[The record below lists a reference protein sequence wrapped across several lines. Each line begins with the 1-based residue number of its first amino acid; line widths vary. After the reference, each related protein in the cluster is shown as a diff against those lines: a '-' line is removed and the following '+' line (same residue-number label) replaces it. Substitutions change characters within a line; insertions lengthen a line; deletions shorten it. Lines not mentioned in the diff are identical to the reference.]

1 MSAFEELGI
10 CPEIIQAIEADEW
23 LLPTPVQ
30 QEAIPLI
37 LTGGDVLVASE
48 TGSGKTGAF
57 GLPCLQIVH
66 ENLRG
71 KCQMRESAASHL
83 RCELSQNDK
92 DSFIRVQAEG
102 LECKSEDDR
111 RWYGA
116 RATFGVLKGKYMFE
130 VEVVEGLTR
139 VGWSSPSAKLELG
152 TDEQSYGYG
161 STGKKSSNRQF
172 EDYGESYKDGDVIGC
187 LLDRDAKVISFTKNG
202 LDLGVAFKLDDST
215 DEVGLKPHVCG
226 KGFSVAVKFDRPM
239 EYPVDGFTPIG
250 EIEPEHA
257 AKVSTEAKSGRAPL
271 CLILEPT
278 RDLAEQTFKCMTKF
292 SKYLEDP
299 PIKTALFVGGADEK
313 EQLRAMQDGLDIC
326 VGTLHK
332 TMDFVRRGSL
342 DVTQIKFLVLDEAD
356 DLQKKDD
363 DKKISQLN
371 SMIKKARRD
380 RVQTLFFSATLHTPE
395 VKTLIDEITA
405 SATWVDLKGK
415 DAVPD
420 TVHNVA
426 YYIDPTQDLFW
437 SDASIASRAKFPE
450 EQPVLDGIHSKPS
463 LSDFDKDKAKA
474 LRMSERVKQ
483 MKPKMVVKI
492 ADSFNMSQC
501 LVFCRTNIDCNNL
514 EAYLNRLDGTK
525 GHRGKF
531 ESGKENPYSCVVLA
545 GARQQKERQRNL
557 DAFKEGDV
565 RFLICTDVA
574 ARGIDIAGLPFV
586 IQMTLP
592 DDIENFIHR
601 IGRCGRAERMGMAIA
616 LVATEREKVWY
627 HKCQSRG
634 ARCTPAPGNTK
645 LTIPFGPDGN
655 NLPGNEEKWW
665 LDEGGC
671 AVWYDETDLFKQVE
685 ARIGQPI
692 DIMDREDFSVGDVLD
707 SPLPVEQRKKKAGG
721 VEVDSTPLSR
731 RAQKRKRDDP
741 KAVVFGAKRNDTA
754 SAAAQKHTLA
764 IATTVGELGGLE
776 REIQKLFGRAMWGF
790 SSELGSSVAV
800 APANIITMSRTP
812 MAQVSSGKE
821 QKAQAAAGE
830 KTKKKVRW

>member
-10 CPEIIQAIEADEW
+10 CPEIIQAIEEDEW

-71 KCQMRESAASHL
+71 KCQMRDSAASHL
-83 RCELSQNDK
+83 RCELSLNDK
-92 DSFIRVQAEG
+92 DSYVRIQGDG

-111 RWYGA
+111 RWYGV

-130 VEVVEGLTR
+130 VEVIEGLVR
-139 VGWSSPSAKLELG
+139 VGWSSGSAKLELG
-152 TDEQSYGYG
+152 NDGQSYGYG

-172 EDYGESYKDGDVIGC
+172 EDYGEAFKEGDVIGC
-187 LLDRDAKVISFTKNG
+187 LLDRDNKVISFCKNG
-202 LDLGVAFKLDDST
+202 LDLGVAFKLEDGL
-215 DEVGLKPHVCG
+215 DEVGLRPHVCG
-226 KGFSVAVKFDRPM
+226 KGFSVAAKFDRPM
-239 EYPVDGFTPIG
+239 EYPVEGFAPVG
-250 EIEPEHA
+250 EVDPEHA
-257 AKVSTEAKSGRAPL
+257 AKVTTEAKSGRPPM

-278 RDLAEQTFKCMTKF
+278 RDLAEQTYKCMTKF
-292 SKYLEDP
+292 SKHLDDP
-299 PIKTALFVGGADEK
+299 PVKTALFVGGADEK
-313 EQLRAMQDGLDIC
+313 EQTRALQDGLDIC

-332 TMDFVRRGSL
+332 TMDFVRRGNL

-356 DLQKKDD
+356 DLQKKDERKD
-363 DKKISQLN
+363 ISQLN
-371 SMIKKARRD
+371 SQIKRARRD

-395 VKTLIDEITA
+395 VKTLINEITT

-426 YYIDPTQDLFW
+426 YYIDPTQDLLW
-437 SDASIASRAKFPE
+437 SDEGIASRAKFPE
-450 EQPVLDGIHSKPS
+450 EQPILDGVHAKPS
-463 LSDFDKDKAKA
+463 MSDFDKDKTKA
-474 LRMSERVKQ
+474 LRMSERIKQ

-492 ADSFNMSQC
+492 ADAFNMSQC

-601 IGRCGRAERMGMAIA
+601 IGRCGRAERMGLAIA
-616 LVATEREKVWY
+616 LVASEREKVWY

-634 ARCTPAPGNTK
+634 ARCMPPPGNTK
-645 LTIPFGPDGN
+645 LTIPFGSDGN
-655 NLPGNEEKWW
+655 VLPKNDEKWW
-665 LDEGGC
+665 IDEGGC
-671 AVWYDETDLFKQVE
+671 AVWFDDMDLLKQVE
-685 ARIGQPI
+685 TRIGKPI
-692 DIMDREDFSVGDVLD
+692 DVMDREDFSVGDILE
-707 SPLPVEQRKKKAGG
+707 SPLPVELRKKKEGG
-721 VEVDSTPLSR
+721 AEADNEPLSR

-741 KAVVFGAKRNDTA
+741 KAVVFGAKRNDTT
-754 SAAAQKHTLA
+754 SAVALKHTHA
-764 IATTVGELGGLE
+764 IAPTVSELGALE
-776 REIQKLFGRAMWGF
+776 QEIQKLFGRALWGRGTAL
-790 SSELGSSVAV
+790 SG
-800 APANIITMSRTP
+800 
-812 MAQVSSGKE
+812 VSDS
-821 QKAQAAAGE
+821 AAAAGILTTSAAQAPPRRE
-830 KTKKKVRW
+830 AAAGAGKPKKKVRW

>member
-10 CPEIIQAIEADEW
+10 CPEIIRAIEEDEW

-71 KCQMRESAASHL
+71 KCQMRESASSHL
-83 RCELSQNDK
+83 RCELSLNDK

-139 VGWSSPSAKLELG
+139 VGWSSGSAKLELG

-172 EDYGESYKDGDVIGC
+172 EDYGEAYKEGDVIGC
-187 LLDRDAKVISFTKNG
+187 LLDRDNKVISFCKNG
-202 LDLGVAFKLDDST
+202 LDLGVAFKLEDSL
-215 DEVGLKPHVCG
+215 DEIGLKPHVCG
-226 KGFSVAVKFDRPM
+226 KGFAVAVKFDRPM
-239 EYPVDGFTPIG
+239 EYPVDGFMPIG

-257 AKVSTEAKSGRAPL
+257 AKVTAEAKSGRPPM

-292 SKYLEDP
+292 SKHLSDP
-299 PIKTALFVGGADEK
+299 PVKTALFVGGADEK
-313 EQLRAMQDGLDIC
+313 EQTRALQDGLDIC

-332 TMDFVRRGSL
+332 TMDFVRRGAL

-363 DKKISQLN
+363 RKDISNLN
-371 SMIKKARRD
+371 SQIKRARRD

-395 VKTLIDEITA
+395 VKTLINAITA
-405 SATWVDLKGK
+405 QATWVDLKGK

-420 TVHNVA
+420 TVHNTA
-426 YYIDPTQDLFW
+426 YFIDPTQDLFW
-437 SDASIASRAKFPE
+437 SDENLASRAKFPE
-450 EQPVLDGIHSKPS
+450 EQPILDGVHAKPS
-463 LSDFDKDKAKA
+463 LSEFDKNKTKA
-474 LRMSERVKQ
+474 LRMSERIKQ

-492 ADSFNMSQC
+492 ADAFNMSQC

-601 IGRCGRAERMGMAIA
+601 IGRCGRAERMGLAIA

-634 ARCTPAPGNTK
+634 ARCMPAPGNTK
-645 LTIPFGPDGN
+645 LTIPFGGDGN
-655 NLPGNEEKWW
+655 VLPSSEEKWW
-665 LDEGGC
+665 IDEGGC
-671 AVWYDETDLFKQVE
+671 TVWHDESDLLKQVE
-685 ARIGQPI
+685 ARIGKPI
-692 DIMDREDFSVGDVLD
+692 DVMDREDFAVGDILE
-707 SPLPVEQRKKKAGG
+707 SPLPKELRKKREGDA
-721 VEVDSTPLSR
+721 EADNEPLSR

-741 KAVVFGAKRNDTA
+741 KAVVFGAKRNDTT
-754 SAAAQKHTLA
+754 SAVALKHTHA
-764 IATTVGELGGLE
+764 IAPTVSELGALE
-776 REIQKLFGRAMWGF
+776 KEIQKLFGRAMWGAGNTLPAASPAPAGILTTSRSVVAAQA
-790 SSELGSSVAV
+790 SSE
-800 APANIITMSRTP
+800 N
-812 MAQVSSGKE
+812 K
-821 QKAQAAAGE
+821 KAGAAGGD
-830 KTKKKVRW
+830 KPKKKVRW